1 MAQQNQEF
9 ENLPID
15 IHYNKLLDW
24 LLNRRHC
31 NQNWQTVAL
40 VIHEKINEALRDMP
54 QTEELSKV
62 LQGTSNLNYFHCKQ
76 ILSLLEST
84 ESNKKNIFRQYTS
97 QRLKDWSDVIRL
109 YERDGVYLADTAQM
123 LMRNVNYE
131 IPALKKQM
139 TKCQQV
145 QKECDR
151 KETEYVSKAAEL
163 RKKYET
169 SCKQIGIE
177 GKKIK
182 SELAALVKDLPSV
195 FFKIAAS
202 ASNLQKAVDFYAG
215 FTDFVTDSKSQGS
228 ESLSFLRFVQK
239 NGNVTTYE
247 WQTGSK
253 PVSVVET
260 SIVIDTNDEEGE
272 VNQSGNA
279 DSIDWG
285 DVGQSVVGNS
295 SNDLKEEVDFDISGI
310 TLESGGTEEGK
321 VDIDLSIEPLAEE
334 IDWGS
339 SGDAIHFDVVTSSE
353 SGEGVARGEDALTI
367 LDNPRTR
374 NLFLD
379 DLYELESFLSQR
391 VNELRGENDMVAS
404 SLFQTASND
413 LQLGKESVEV
423 MLTLVKDI
431 IDQLTSVKIQHLML
445 IRNSPRYVDRL
456 KESLQQTLKLAD
468 KMVLYEKE
476 MILKSKEASN
486 EEGQLQPRLDLLRQQ
501 TKEMQKQMEEEIS
514 KKYKGRRVNIMGEI
528 NTI

>member
-1 MAQQNQEF
+1 MAQQKQEM

-31 NQNWQTVAL
+31 NQNWQTVAH

-62 LQGTSNLNYFHCKQ
+62 LQGTSSLNYSHCKQ
-76 ILSLLEST
+76 ILNLLEST
-84 ESNKKNIFRQYTS
+84 ESNKKNIFGQYTS
-97 QRLKDWSDVIRL
+97 QRMKDWSDIIKL

-139 TKCQQV
+139 AKCQQV

-151 KETEYVSKAAEL
+151 KEAEYVSKAAEL

-195 FFKIAAS
+195 FSKIAAS
-202 ASNLQKAVDFYAG
+202 TSSLQKAVDFYAG
-215 FTDFVTDSKSQGS
+215 FTDFVTNSKSLGS
-228 ESLSFLRFVQK
+228 ESLPFLRFIQK
-239 NGNVTTYE
+239 HSNVTTYE
-247 WQTGSK
+247 WRTGSK

-260 SIVIDTNDEEGE
+260 SIVIDTKDEED
-272 VNQSGNA
+272 VNQSVNT

-285 DVGQSVVGNS
+285 DGGQTVDVNS
-295 SNDLKEEVDFDISGI
+295 SNDLDFDISGI

-321 VDIDLSIEPLAEE
+321 VDIDLSIEPLVEE
-334 IDWGS
+334 IDWGG
-339 SGDAIHFDVVTSSE
+339 SGEATQVDVTSSE
-353 SGEGVARGEDALTI
+353 SEEGVAQGEDALTI

-374 NLFLD
+374 NSFLD
-379 DLYELESFLSQR
+379 DMYELESFLLQH

-413 LQLGKESVEV
+413 LQLSREGVEV

-431 IDQLTSVKIQHLML
+431 IEQLTSVKIQHLML

-456 KESLQQTLKLAD
+456 KESLQQTLKHAD

-476 MILKSKEASN
+476 MTMKSREAIE
-486 EEGQLQPRLDLLRQQ
+486 EEGQLHPKLDVLRQQ